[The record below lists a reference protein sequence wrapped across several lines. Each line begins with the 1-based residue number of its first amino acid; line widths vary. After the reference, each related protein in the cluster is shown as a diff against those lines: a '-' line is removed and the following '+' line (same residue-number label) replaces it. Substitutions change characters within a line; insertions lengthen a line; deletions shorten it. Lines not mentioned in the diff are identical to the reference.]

1 MFDRAVKRALELT
14 EEQET
19 LTVVTADHSHV
30 FTLGGSTGRGNPIF
44 GLAPKQAEDNMPF
57 TSILYA
63 NGPGHALENG
73 TRPNITSVDY
83 MDVEYRQQA
92 AVPLSSESHG
102 GEDVAVFA
110 RGPMAHLFH
119 GVKEQNYIAHV
130 MAYAGCIE
138 PYTECPKDPNSGAQT
153 RSHAGLLAALLALLY
168 LLGSAII
175 PDDKD
180 YLQQAAVPLDSETH
194 DGEDVAIIAKGP
206 MAHLFHGVQKQ
217 NSIAHVMAYA
227 GCIKP
232 YTDCALEPPPGDS
245 ATAPASFLTLPLVL
259 LSATLT
265 M

>member
-1 MFDRAVKRALELT
+1 MLSYASLHFAMLSCASLHFAMLSCASLRFAMLLLRLVYGCVPPWSCRALAECLLCSCISGRIDHGHHGGKAQKALTETVMFDRAVKRALELT

-168 LLGSAII
+168 LLGR
-175 PDDKD
+175 
-180 YLQQAAVPLDSETH
+180 
-194 DGEDVAIIAKGP
+194 
-206 MAHLFHGVQKQ
+206 
-217 NSIAHVMAYA
+217 
-227 GCIKP
+227 
-232 YTDCALEPPPGDS
+232 
-245 ATAPASFLTLPLVL
+245 
-259 LSATLT
+259 
-265 M
+265 